1 MFAQTKIRRSSPWE
15 RQASGVGPGAR
26 ARPIRGAWI
35 KYVDHPSFEDPT
47 VRDAILAPLA
57 GAVDDPRSR
66 RFQPDGWLTPLPPG
80 HSRANQVLSHEQETH
95 LFRKMNFLKC
105 RANQLVEQLDA
116 ERPSSRDLDELER
129 LQSEATAIRS
139 RIIEMNLGLVVSIAR
154 TWIRAGYGLSE
165 RISDANLALVQAVD
179 GFDFARGNRFST
191 YATWAIRNVLVE
203 HDRRFRRGRAQPL
216 GRYEEFLASSN
227 HDAGEQEIEEEH
239 NRRRALVGRWL
250 GRLDKR
256 ERRILASRHGIGGVP
271 LLTLAQIGRLL
282 DISKERVRQIEIRAC
297 GKLRE
302 FARREG
308 LDTSDI

>member
-1 MFAQTKIRRSSPWE
+1 MLAQPTIRRSSSWK
-15 RQASGVGPGAR
+15 RQAAGVGPVAR

-35 KYVDHPSFEDPT
+35 KYVDHPSFDDPT
-47 VRDAILAPLA
+47 ARDSILAPLS
-57 GAVDDPRSR
+57 GAVEDSGSR
-66 RFQPDGWLTPLPPG
+66 RFQPTGWLTPSPPVR
-80 HSRANQVLSHEQETH
+80 SRATRLLSREQETH

-139 RIIEMNLGLVVSIAR
+139 RIIEMNLGLVVSIAKA
-154 TWIRAGYGLSE
+154 WIRPGYDLSE

-191 YATWAIRNVLVE
+191 YATWAIRNVLAE
-203 HDRRFRRGRAQPL
+203 HERRFRRGCAQPL
-216 GRYEEFLASSN
+216 GLYEELLASSN

-250 GRLDKR
+250 GRLEKR
-256 ERRILASRHGIGGVP
+256 ERWILASRHGIGGVP
-271 LLTLAQIGRLL
+271 ELTLAQLGRLL
-282 DISKERVRQIEIRAC
+282 GISKERVRQIETHAR
-297 GKLRE
+297 GKLRK

-308 LDTSDI
+308 LDTSDL